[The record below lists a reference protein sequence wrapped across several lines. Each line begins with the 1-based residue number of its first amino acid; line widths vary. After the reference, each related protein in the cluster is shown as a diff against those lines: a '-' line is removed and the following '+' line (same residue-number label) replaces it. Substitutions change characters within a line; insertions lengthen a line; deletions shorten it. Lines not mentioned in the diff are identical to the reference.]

1 MTADTVLDQRAFSFG
16 GLQARVRFG
25 RGAVTQLA
33 QYVAE
38 LPARAPYLLCSA
50 TSFADV
56 LPKVA
61 PRLAALVGTEVVK
74 SQHGPQ
80 DIVDATLDRV
90 GRAGADALV
99 VIGGGSA
106 LAVAK
111 GVALASRL
119 PILAV
124 PTTYSGSE
132 ATSIWGLSRN
142 GQKVTGRDAAVRPAA
157 IVYDPDLLANLP
169 IQTAA
174 ASALN
179 ALAHLCE
186 ALYAPDATPVSDALA
201 ARGVERIGH
210 ALGGKSGAAETR
222 WLLLEAAWLAGI
234 VLDQTAMGL
243 HHKLCHTLGGQMGL
257 DHARLH
263 AVMLPFT
270 LAYNLGSTPNARAV
284 LSNALGTDDPAQAIA
299 AMRLRAGLP
308 TSLAA
313 LGVAQSSLTAVAAAA
328 VANPYA
334 NPRPIDAD
342 SIHRLLK
349 AAWSGDLAKV
359 G

>member
-1 MTADTVLDQRAFSFG
+1 MMADHVLDQRPFTFAG
-16 GLQARVRFG
+16 VQTRVRFG
-25 RGAVTQLA
+25 RGIVTQLA
-33 QYVAE
+33 HYVAE
-38 LPARAPYLLCSA
+38 LPAQTPYLLCSA
-50 TSFADV
+50 SSFGDV
-56 LPKVA
+56 LSRVVPPLPSV
-61 PRLAALVGTEVVK
+61 VGTEVVR

-80 DIVDATLDRV
+80 DEIDATLDRV

-99 VIGGGSA
+99 VVGGGSA
-106 LAVAK
+106 LAFAK
-111 GVALASRL
+111 GVALSSHL

-142 GQKVTGRDAAVRPAA
+142 GQKVTGRDTAVRPVS
-157 IVYDPDLLANLP
+157 IVYDPDLFANLP
-169 IQTAA
+169 PQTAA

-186 ALYAPDATPVSDALA
+186 ALYAPDANPVTDALA
-201 ARGVERIGH
+201 AKGVERIGL
-210 ALGGKSGAAETR
+210 ALGGQRSAAEVR

-243 HHKLCHTLGGQMGL
+243 HHKLCHTLGGQLGL

-270 LAYNLGSTPNARAV
+270 LAYNLGSTPNTRAV
-284 LSNALGTDDPAQAIA
+284 LATALATDDPVRTIA
-299 AMRLRAGLP
+299 SMRLRAGLP
-308 TSLAA
+308 TNLAT
-313 LGVAQSSLTAVAAAA
+313 LGVAESSLAAVAAAA

-342 SIHRLLK
+342 SIHRLLH
-349 AAWSGDLAKV
+349 AAWSDDLERV